1 VNVAEP
7 PTDARPP
14 DYAPPSDDATPP
26 DEAIP
31 PGDSGPGPRNVR
43 RIVAAI
49 LIVLVVAVIGYAVA
63 GFSFATSRIDRAR
76 TTYNAV
82 VAHQNAITDTVNL
95 FNTKF
100 TTTTANAAATASDL
114 KADRSLLD
122 QVVSESRGA
131 EATSAADDA
140 SLASAQASLK
150 DNAWLTVFN
159 RSSLENYSRK
169 IGHERKALGDSKI
182 LAGDYVL
189 LAMFYQSFFDA
200 LIDFDVVG
208 NKIQASDFA
217 GAVTDVAALKA
228 DLARALQATNAPGL
242 PPEVRLFI
250 IDFQTFATDETSLL
264 VAVNSSDVSAGQAL
278 SPKVTADVTKLDSY
292 DFTKIG
298 TEIASYYTPLID
310 DYNSE
315 ISKANSL

>member
-7 PTDARPP
+7 PTDVPPP
-14 DYAPPSDDATPP
+14 DYATPP
-26 DEAIP
+26 DSTTP
-31 PGDSGPGPRNVR
+31 PADSGRGSRTVR
-43 RIVAAI
+43 RTIAAI
-49 LIVLVVAVIGYAVA
+49 LIVLIVAVIGYAIA
-63 GFSFATSRIDRAR
+63 GFTFATSRIDRAR

-100 TTTTANAAATASDL
+100 TTTNTNAAATASDL

-122 QVVSESRGA
+122 QVVSESRAA
-131 EATSAADDA
+131 EATSAADDV
-140 SLASAQASLK
+140 SLASAQASLT
-150 DNAWLTVFN
+150 DNSWLTVFD
-159 RSSLENYSRK
+159 RSSLDNYSRK
-169 IGHERKALGDSKI
+169 IGHERKALGDSKT
-182 LAGDYVL
+182 LAGDYVP
-189 LAMFYQSFFDA
+189 LAMFYQSFFDT

-217 GAVTDVAALKA
+217 GAVADVATLKT
-228 DLARALQATNAPGL
+228 DLGKALQATNAPGL

-315 ISKANSL
+315 ISKANGL

>member
-1 VNVAEP
+1 LNVAEP
-7 PTDARPP
+7 PIDTPR
-14 DYAPPSDDATPP
+14 SDSATPADYP
-26 DEAIP
+26 TP
-31 PGDSGPGPRNVR
+31 PRDSAPRSRTVR
-43 RIVAAI
+43 RTVAAI
-49 LIVLVVAVIGYAVA
+49 LIVLVVAVIGYATA
-63 GFSFATSRIDRAR
+63 GFTFATSRIDRAR

-100 TTTTANAAATASDL
+100 TTTNANAAATASDL
-114 KADRSLLD
+114 RADRSLLD

-140 SLASAQASLK
+140 LLASAQASLT
-150 DNAWLTVFN
+150 DNSWLTVFN
-159 RSSLENYSRK
+159 RSSLDNYSRK
-169 IGHERKALGDSKI
+169 IGHERKALGDSKT

-217 GAVTDVAALKA
+217 GAVADVATLKT
-228 DLARALQATNAPGL
+228 DLGKALQATNAPGL

-264 VAVNSSDVSAGQAL
+264 VAVNSSDVSAGQSL

-315 ISKANSL
+315 ISKANNL